1 MMKKNL
7 TVTALTAVALTGCVS
22 TPAPVSKPISS
33 PVSKPIS
40 SPALGTIST
49 RYLGDDLIK
58 QFTGFEAE
66 TLTVNAVADASTIRV
81 EPVTFCRTSP
91 TSKEWKSYGRIGTYL
106 KKFDGSLGT
115 PGDTLLHKPGSNSYC
130 LPGTMGMGCFNSSE
144 IDVTYNPEGV
154 CVSYNDFQRVL
165 SYTGR
170 SGDTLTFSYR
180 EFSKGMARSAF
191 DASFQMDLSQGN
203 TVRYKGAE
211 LEILKATNT
220 EIQYKVISNFNTSNT
235 F

>member
-1 MMKKNL
+1 MKKTL

-22 TPAPVSKPISS
+22 TSDPAPAPATKFVKL
-33 PVSKPIS
+33 IS

-49 RYLGDDLIK
+49 RYLGDDLTK
-58 QFTGFEAE
+58 QFSGFEAE

-91 TSKEWKSYGRIGTYL
+91 TSKEWKSYGRISTYL

-130 LPGTMGMGCFNSSE
+130 LPGTMGMGCFDSNE
-144 IDVTYNPEGV
+144 IDVTYNPKDV

-220 EIQYKVISNFNTSNT
+220 EIQYKVISNFNASNL
-235 F
+235 